1 MTKGGMVAQMLTPG
15 RGGPVYFVTLE
26 KYMQVLVILGRAS
39 MPHFHLLV
47 ISMY

>member
-1 MTKGGMVAQMLTPG
+1 MAGTLTPG

-26 KYMQVLVILGRAS
+26 RYTQVLVILRRARI
-39 MPHFHLLV
+39 PHFHLVV